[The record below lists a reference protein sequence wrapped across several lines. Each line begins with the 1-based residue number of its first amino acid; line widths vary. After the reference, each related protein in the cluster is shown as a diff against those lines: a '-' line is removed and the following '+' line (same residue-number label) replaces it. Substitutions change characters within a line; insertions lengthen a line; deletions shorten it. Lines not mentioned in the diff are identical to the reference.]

1 MTSQPSTQNLANQ
14 FGRRVALHLD
24 HGTHQL
30 PYDISERLRAAR
42 TRALSSRRL
51 AASEIQ
57 TATALESLGDGTA
70 RLHFSDKARNTY
82 NMIMSFIPLVCL
94 LVGLMVLHEFH
105 DDQSAHELAEIDS
118 ALLVDDLPPQAYA
131 DPAFLDFLKNQ
142 PSSKE

>member
-1 MTSQPSTQNLANQ
+1 MKNHQPHQKTDKRNERHDHVV
-14 FGRRVALHLD
+14 GVARFVREM
-24 HGTHQL
+24 Q
-30 PYDISERLRAAR
+30 A
-42 TRALSSRRL
+42 
-51 AASEIQ
+51 
-57 TATALESLGDGTA
+57 ATALQYLGDGTA